1 MFKLLKNLLT
11 SQRKSTM
18 HPKLLP
24 NVTPLEDMQKMSA
37 QLIPIPGW
45 AENQEIN
52 VRLQKPSLLKLVEE
66 GQIPNE
72 LLGLATEIIEKPL
85 ANPFVKE
92 NPTLEDKKRYDQFL
106 HAIAKATLVEPSY
119 EDIISKVGYFTDD
132 QLSAIFLYVHWGMQ
146 GLKLFRKRQELIATG
161 RSGSQDFREQAE

>member
-1 MFKLLKNLLT
+1 MFKRLKKLLT
-11 SQRKSTM
+11 SQNKSTI
-18 HPKLLP
+18 HPKIHP

-72 LLGLATEIIEKPL
+72 LLGLATEIIENPL

-106 HAIAKATLVEPSY
+106 HAIAKATLVEPTY
-119 EDIISKVGYFTDD
+119 EDIIAKVGYLTED
-132 QLSAIFLYVHWGMQ
+132 QLSSIFLYVHWGMA
-146 GLKLFRKRQELIATG
+146 GLKLFRKKQELITES
-161 RSGSQDFREQAE
+161 RSRIQDIREQTE